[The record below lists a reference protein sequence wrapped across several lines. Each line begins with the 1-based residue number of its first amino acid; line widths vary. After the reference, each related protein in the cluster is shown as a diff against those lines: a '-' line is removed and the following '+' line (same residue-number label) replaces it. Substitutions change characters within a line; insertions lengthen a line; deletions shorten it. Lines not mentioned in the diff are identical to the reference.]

1 MSKNRKILIAVI
13 AAAAALILGGA
24 YLLYQRYYGGAA
36 KFDIESYPIVSYEY
50 RKTAS
55 EHGIVADYLWMRT
68 KELMLGKDGDS
79 LFIPSSYMI
88 AGRLS
93 YQDAESSGE
102 YLLSD
107 QSLLLA
113 MYVRRGDRLSAMR
126 LKDAILSSF
135 DLQSESNSELASF
148 LEAYLYYY
156 TAYGSVNDGDRIR
169 EITGI
174 LFDEE
179 GSMRT
184 ETLSVAT
191 YEQGGF
197 YSTVEI
203 GDGSYSS
210 LEQGTNQEDI
220 EFTEVTG
227 VRMSSVNLRLI
238 RNLQNNG
245 LLPEGSYERN
255 LELVLG
261 SRVSSSIPLYAYAYS
276 DGIYIYSHDV
286 PAAVDVEEAVITMR
300 HLSEV
305 GELPEDS
312 YSWLKMQFVNSGYI
326 NSEYYYSYGNTQ
338 GAQASDIYPDVMMMA
353 LERGDDDLYDI
364 MSGVEGSR
372 VATYSSSPALSMI
385 YREEN
390 GRFVFYA
397 RENLMVCLAVT

>member
-1 MSKNRKILIAVI
+1 MNKKILIIIISAVS
-13 AAAAALILGGA
+13 ALILGGS

-36 KFDIESYPIVSYEY
+36 KFDIETSPVVSYEY
-50 RKTAS
+50 RKAAS
-55 EHGIVADYLWMRT
+55 DRGIVSDYLWMRT

-93 YQDAESSGE
+93 YQEAESSGE
-102 YLLSD
+102 YRLSD
-107 QSLLLA
+107 QALLLT
-113 MYVRRGDRLSAMR
+113 MYVRSGDRIAAIR
-126 LKDAILSSF
+126 LKDAILSEF
-135 DLQSESNSELASF
+135 DIGSESNSEIAAF
-148 LEAYLYYY
+148 LSAYLYYY

-169 EITGI
+169 EITGV

-179 GSMRT
+179 GNMRT
-184 ETLSVAT
+184 EVLEVAS
-191 YEQGGF
+191 YEQGVF
-197 YSTVEI
+197 YSTDEI
-203 GDGSYSS
+203 TEDGSYSS
-210 LEQGTNQEDI
+210 LEQGTDQQDI
-220 EFTEVTG
+220 EFTETEG
-227 VRMSSVNLRLI
+227 IRISSVDLRLI
-238 RNLQNNG
+238 RNLENNG

-261 SRVSSSIPLYAYAYS
+261 SVVSASIPLYAYAYA

-286 PAAVDVEEAVITMR
+286 PAAIDVEEAVLTMR

-312 YSWLKMQFVNSGYI
+312 YSWLKMQFVNGGYI
-326 NSEYYYSYGNTQ
+326 NSEYYYTYGSTQ
-338 GAQASDIYPDVMMMA
+338 GAQASDIYPDVMMIA
-353 LERGDDDLYDI
+353 LELGDDDLYDI

-397 RENLMVCLAVT
+397 RENLLVCLAVT

>member
-1 MSKNRKILIAVI
+1 MNKKILIAVI
-13 AAAAALILGGA
+13 ASVSAVVLGGA

-36 KFDIESYPIVSYEY
+36 RFDIETTPIVSYEY

-55 EHGIVADYLWMRT
+55 DHGIVADYLWMRT

-93 YQDAESSGE
+93 YQEAESSGE
-102 YLLSD
+102 YRLSD
-107 QSLLLA
+107 QALLLT
-113 MYVRRGDRLSAMR
+113 MYVRRGDRIAAIR
-126 LKDAILSSF
+126 LKDAVLNEF
-135 DLQSESNSELASF
+135 DLESESNSEIAAF
-148 LEAYLYYY
+148 LSAYLYYY

-169 EITGI
+169 EITGM

-179 GSMRT
+179 GNMRT
-184 ETLSVAT
+184 EVLQVAS

-197 YSTVEI
+197 YSTDEI
-203 GDGSYSS
+203 TGDGSYSS
-210 LEQGTNQEDI
+210 LEQGTNQIDI
-220 EFTEVTG
+220 EFTETEG
-227 VRMSSVNLRLI
+227 IRISSVDLRLI
-238 RNLQNNG
+238 RNLESNG
-245 LLPEGSYERN
+245 LLPEGSYESN
-255 LELVLG
+255 LELVRG
-261 SRVSSSIPLYAYAYS
+261 AFVSPEIPLYAYAYA

-286 PAAVDVEEAVITMR
+286 PAAVDVEEAVLTMR

-305 GELPEDS
+305 GELSEDA
-312 YSWLKMQFVNSGYI
+312 YSWLKMQFVNSGYV
-326 NSEYYYSYGNTQ
+326 NSEYYYTYGSTQ
-338 GAQASDIYPDVMMMA
+338 GTQAADIYPDVMMIA
-353 LERGDDDLYDI
+353 LELGDDDLYDI

-397 RENLMVCLAVT
+397 RENLLVCLAVT

>member
-126 LKDAILSSF
+126 LKDAILNSF
-135 DLQSESNSELASF
+135 DLESESNSELASF

-179 GSMRT
+179 GSMRMVSVGIDIL
-184 ETLSVAT
+184 ELS
-191 YEQGGF
+191 
-197 YSTVEI
+197 
-203 GDGSYSS
+203 D
-210 LEQGTNQEDI
+210 DPK
-220 EFTEVTG
+220 
-227 VRMSSVNLRLI
+227 M
-238 RNLQNNG
+238 
-245 LLPEGSYERN
+245 
-255 LELVLG
+255 LVLG
-261 SRVSSSIPLYAYAYS
+261 QTSPTVTKSKLYEVSCVDIGANDDALRLSRDGNHLTLGKDSKNPLPLLTNKTKEKSMEQKKLALLLGLPEDASEKQILAKIQSLLSLAEELNTLKKEKEELTLSAITSSVEDAVKDRRLSADRKGQFIELGKKIGVAELKKVLQAMNPAVKPSQMLGGVS
-276 DGIYIYSHDV
+276 DGAWKKLSDV
-286 PAAVDVEEAVITMR
+286 PADQLEAMKENDPAQYCR
-300 HLSEV
+300 LF
-305 GELPEDS
+305 
-312 YSWLKMQFVNSGYI
+312 KA
-326 NSEYYYSYGNTQ
+326 EYGFECE
-338 GAQASDIYPDVMMMA
+338 I
-353 LERGDDDLYDI
+353 
-364 MSGVEGSR
+364 
-372 VATYSSSPALSMI
+372 
-385 YREEN
+385 
-390 GRFVFYA
+390 
-397 RENLMVCLAVT
+397 